1 MKSSVIFAI
10 IAIMGARAFK
20 LEHSAMPEAEAEFA
34 AAEAETRWRREA
46 SPAIA
51 LASTTLSVSGAHLEC
66 HSVQPFKSEAVDGWC
81 DINCNHVPS
90 FCPESHCACQQEVTH
105 NLV

>member
-90 FCPESHCACQQEVTH
+90 FCPESHCAC
-105 NLV
+105 L